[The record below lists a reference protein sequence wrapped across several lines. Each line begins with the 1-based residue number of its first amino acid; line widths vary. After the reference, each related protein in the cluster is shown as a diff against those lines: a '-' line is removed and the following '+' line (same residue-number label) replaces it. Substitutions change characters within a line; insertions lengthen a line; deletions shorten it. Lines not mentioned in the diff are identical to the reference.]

1 MLFNWKT
8 AIYFSRKA
16 TSIHDLNLKSKAFN
30 NTFIFFWSGFFFFCY
45 NGFVLRSRYM
55 VSNGIP
61 ETVKT
66 KVSAAAPL
74 LL

>member
-30 NTFIFFWSGFFFFCY
+30 NMFIFFGLGFFFCY

-61 ETVKT
+61 ETVIT